1 MSALMYIAYTF
12 AARELALTGQALV
25 FLSIVMLS
33 SVPLLMTRY
42 HVLCGV
48 IFIALLVSIDQIDQV
63 KLAATLTRLH
73 PDDWFVATHFVR

>member
-1 MSALMYIAYTF
+1 MKSGVLRGLWIGIDILALAATVSALMYIAFTF

-42 HVLCGV
+42 HVC
-48 IFIALLVSIDQIDQV
+48 AVSSSSRCWF
-63 KLAATLTRLH
+63 RLI
-73 PDDWFVATHFVR
+73 RSIR